1 MSYEF
6 PKRRLGVSEVL
17 HPDDLTE
24 DIAVPAELLSGRL
37 NAQNVKKSIDLNLA
51 QREKGAYH
59 TLEYTYNVG
68 DPAIWS
74 GVPETY
80 SDLTTGRYI
89 GAPGSSPMFDF
100 LPNGPSWSTLT
111 SKTFTANSPTS
122 LWINAFCQYL
132 WWGMAGNDGADQHI
146 PGHAY
151 CNGNQIQDYFP
162 FSWQHALNV
171 DDKYRVYG
179 AGFQAAIRVNG
190 RVLEWSVTGAQE
202 TGQSATVPLKPAVQ
216 RDRETQFP
224 GPGLMRSYDLSSC
237 GPVASPI
244 RIGAVVEVPP
254 GQVTVEL
261 VARRE
266 RSDRYTRDWGGRED
280 GDKLLM
286 FSRQLLVLE
295 TPSYPGPAMDGH
307 SVVVPA
313 IKEEDILSHGALYTN
328 RLQVV
333 ESAAENIVPG
343 SFAPS
348 TFRHEHLKS
357 PVRQVS
363 THYIAP
369 DDYTEF
375 RTIRPES
382 AKAARRRQVYN
393 DGITSPTTHL
403 TDDYNNDQRVGWAM
417 VADRSAAVVAPLTSG
432 HWKSGEHPTRSANVL
447 SLHSEEPKGF
457 LSSDDSEESTLIVFA
472 DVECRAVIPPG
483 LHKNPP
489 WNYLLSVQAH
499 GFFRIGA
506 HFKGDRDKRWY
517 LFARSEGFVMH
528 QNFWG
533 RHEYDHESEGRH
545 APNSAIFDPFQV
557 DDCQNIPL
565 MLTVKSEKLME
576 GRVIDGLAVFTSGF
590 FNGLRTGPAVRLKRG
605 RISAI
610 TIRD

>member
-6 PKRRLGVSEVL
+6 PKRKLGLTEVL

-24 DIAVPAELLSGRL
+24 DAAVPAELLSGRL
-37 NAQNVKKSIDLNLA
+37 NAHNVKASVELNLN

-59 TLEYTYNVG
+59 TIEYAAG
-68 DPAIWS
+68 SADPAIWP
-74 GVPETY
+74 GVPETR

-89 GAPGSSPMFDF
+89 AAPGSEASYSR
-100 LPNGPSWSTLT
+100 LPNGPSWSTLL
-111 SKTFTANSPTS
+111 SKTFTVNSPVS

-132 WWGMAGNDGADQHI
+132 WWGMAGNDVADMPS

-151 CNGNQIQDYFP
+151 CNGNFIQDYFP
-162 FSWQHALNV
+162 FQWRHALNV

-202 TGQSATVPLKPAVQ
+202 TGQSATVPLKPMVQ

-224 GPGLMRSYDLSSC
+224 GPGLMKSYDLSSC

-244 RIGAVVEVPP
+244 RIGAVAEVPP

-266 RSDRYTRDWGGRED
+266 RNDRYTRDWGGRED
-280 GDKLLM
+280 SDFLMM

-313 IKEEDILSHGALYTN
+313 VKEEDILSHGALYTN

-357 PVRQVS
+357 PVRQVA
-363 THYIAP
+363 THFIAP

-382 AKAARRRQVYN
+382 AKDYSRQVYN
-393 DGITSPTTHL
+393 DGIVSPTTHL
-403 TDDYNNDQRVGWAM
+403 TDAYNDDREVGWAM
-417 VADRSAAVVAPLTSG
+417 VRGHRTGLSPLTLG
-432 HWKSGEHPTRSANVL
+432 HWKSGEHPTRSQNVL
-447 SLHSEEPKGF
+447 SLHRDTEKGF
-457 LSSDDSEESTLIVFA
+457 LASDDVEESTLIVFA
-472 DVECRAVIPPG
+472 DVECEAVIPPG
-483 LHKNPP
+483 LHKHPP
-489 WNYLLSVQAH
+489 WDYLLSVQAH
-499 GFFRIGA
+499 GFFRIGV
-506 HFKGDRDKRWY
+506 HFRGDHDNRWH
-517 LFARSEGFVMH
+517 LFARSEGFAMH

-533 RHEYDHESEGRH
+533 KHMYDHESEARH
-545 APNSAIFDPFQV
+545 AADSAIYDPFQV

-565 MLTVKSEKLME
+565 MLAVKSKYLGE
-576 GRVIDGLAVFTSGF
+576 GKVIDGLAVFVSGT
-590 FNGLRTGPAVRLKRG
+590 FNGLRVGPAVRLKRG

-610 TIRD
+610 TIMD